1 MNRQCPVLLSATT
14 RRAHQR
20 LPLIATVHMH
30 ARLPSRLPHTRA
42 GMIGCISISVKTLT
56 GEIPVFEA
64 FEADKGGP
72 ME

>member
-1 MNRQCPVLLSATT
+1 MTIESIKKTGQII
-14 RRAHQR
+14 
-20 LPLIATVHMH
+20 LPLSFCQYDQPEFIGTPQFRKSW
-30 ARLPSRLPHTRA
+30 RLSLQWN
-42 GMIGCISISVKTLT
+42 GCISISVKTLT